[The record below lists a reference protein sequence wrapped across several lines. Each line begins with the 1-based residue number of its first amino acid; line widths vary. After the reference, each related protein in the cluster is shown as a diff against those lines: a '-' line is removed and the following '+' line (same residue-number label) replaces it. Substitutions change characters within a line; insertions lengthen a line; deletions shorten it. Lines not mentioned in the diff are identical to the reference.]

1 MLSQHL
7 RTKVLMDISPFFVY
21 MLPVFTLLAL
31 GALGST
37 RRLGFWPTVLL
48 SIVLTPIG
56 GFVATMIS
64 GQRKLKRATLGKP
77 KAPSTEAAVK

>member
-1 MLSQHL
+1 MNLES
-7 RTKVLMDISPFFVY
+7 
-21 MLPVFTLLAL
+21 
-31 GALGST
+31 
-37 RRLGFWPTVLL
+37 L